1 MRMRSP
7 RAVTGGLPWYPVVPR
22 GRLRGLLRTRGSRKD
37 AEAQVRA
44 HVLGADGFE
53 HRRRAEPVDVN
64 EPNATLSRP
73 TETQHGLVRQAH
85 AHVAHELR
93 GFGDHGAG
101 QSAHRQAGGERRR
114 RRKRERRRKRTAPRV
129 FRPRGGSARR
139 GPVGDGG
146 ESVRDGEARRERAPR
161 RERRTR
167 YCVAPPASH
176 GVLRGLVVDATLLQ
190 RDAAMGEQDPEG
202 VVTTALGGSDGDV
215 RLRGRRIVRRR
226 VVRRRSAPSSPRRH
240 ASCLARAAPADAP
253 TPPRC
258 ATDCLPQGESVLPRP
273 SKKKFPALFARNA
286 GSRTPPS

>member
-1 MRMRSP
+1 MTQECGFKIYLLQGFFHDSLKSWVRSDQKVRPPP
-7 RAVTGGLPWYPVVPR
+7 RPRRHSHPRLPA
-22 GRLRGLLRTRGSRKD
+22 LR
-37 AEAQVRA
+37 
-44 HVLGADGFE
+44 HV
-53 HRRRAEPVDVN
+53 RRR
-64 EPNATLSRP
+64 
-73 TETQHGLVRQAH
+73 G
-85 AHVAHELR
+85 
-93 GFGDHGAG
+93 
-101 QSAHRQAGGERRR
+101 AHRQAGGERRR

-139 GPVGDGG
+139 GPVGEGG

-167 YCVAPPASH
+167 YGVAPPASH

-273 SKKKFPALFARNA
+273 SKKNSPASRETRSNA